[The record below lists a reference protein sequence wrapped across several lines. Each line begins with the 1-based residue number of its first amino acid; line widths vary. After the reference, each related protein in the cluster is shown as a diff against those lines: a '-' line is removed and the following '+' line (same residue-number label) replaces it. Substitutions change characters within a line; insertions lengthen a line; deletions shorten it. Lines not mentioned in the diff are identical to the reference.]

1 MAGEDRQG
9 REARSATSRL
19 LFACRMRT
27 RSACASAILVAP
39 SRRSALASGPAIASV
54 RLMIRRSEA
63 RSLPTGSVRPWR
75 RALRAAR
82 ALPATVRGP
91 VLRRALRRLAAR
103 LRALARPRRRLVR
116 GEATGSLRPTC
127 SPYYFTHK
135 ICTIGENNR
144 SLVERAQ
151 GVAVL
156 YFSEVEFDS
165 FSRRPREQLPLHCA
179 VWRRPAR
186 CRASPELR
194 WSRAAS
200 GLRRGP
206 LFRPVPGMPGT

>member
-63 RSLPTGSVRPWR
+63 RSPPTGSVRPWR

-82 ALPATVRGP
+82 ALPAAVRGP

-103 LRALARPRRRLVR
+103 LRALTRPRRRRRRRLVR
-116 GEATGSLRPTC
+116 GEAMGSLRSIC
-127 SPYYFTHK
+127 SSYYFTHK
-135 ICTIGENNR
+135 ICTAGENNR

-151 GVAVL
+151 GVALL
-156 YFSEVEFDS
+156 YFSAMELDS
-165 FSRRPREQLPLHCA
+165 LSRRPREQLPLHCA
-179 VWRRPAR
+179 VWRRPR
-186 CRASPELR
+186 TRAPN
-194 WSRAAS
+194 S
-200 GLRRGP
+200 GP
-206 LFRPVPGMPGT
+206 A